1 MIELSLSG
9 RGPRRA
15 FVFDEHRFALP
26 CWAAEP
32 GPAVLVSFDRHF
44 DTVPNVNALQPGE
57 SLETFTRERLDRRN
71 YDHIPAALQCGVLS
85 SAILIARARPQ
96 GSALDARYVHA
107 PTLDVLLEGPDRA
120 RAFELLE
127 AAKRVVLDFDLDCF
141 TTPSDAD
148 PTTAVPWPLELIR
161 EHVLPRGAE
170 GFWELALKR
179 CDVLT
184 FAREPKHT
192 GGLVA
197 SGRLFEAAA
206 QVVFVELLGADLP

>member
-1 MIELSLSG
+1 VIELALSG

-26 CWAAEP
+26 CWA
-32 GPAVLVSFDRHF
+32 GSSPAVLVSFDRHF
-44 DTVPNVNALQPGE
+44 DTVPPQHALEPGG
-57 SLETFTRERLDRRN
+57 SLEEYARDKLDRRN
-71 YDHIPAALQCGVLS
+71 FDHIVAGLQCGVLS
-85 SAILIARARPQ
+85 SAVLLARARPP
-96 GSALDARYVHA
+96 GSVLDERMVHAPALDALLNGPDRDRA
-107 PTLDVLLEGPDRA
+107 LALLEG
-120 RAFELLE
+120 
-127 AAKRVVLDFDLDCF
+127 AKHVVLDFDLDCF

-148 PTTAVPWPLELIR
+148 PTTPVPWPIELIR
-161 EHVLPRGAE
+161 DAVLPRGSE
-170 GFWELALKR
+170 NFWELALKR
-179 CDVLT
+179 CIVLT